1 MGFYYLKYLYF
12 FVIMK
17 LEWDVKCIKC
27 IDNDINDKDSGF
39 VRKKI
44 LILFDFKI
52 MFFYCSYY
60 LDRI

>member
-1 MGFYYLKYLYF
+1 MLLFKIFIYF
-12 FVIMK
+12 FIMK
-17 LEWDVKCIKC
+17 LEWDVKCIWC

>member
-44 LILFDFKI
+44 LILFDFEDYV
-52 MFFYCSYY
+52 F
-60 LDRI
+60 LL